1 LIIACPEC
9 VSPFQVLDDQ
19 ISALVQIEC
28 PTCSFRMILDFAAA
42 NDAALREEGMQ
53 YAQGFRD
60 EATYRQ
66 AVGAEGYATSSV
78 ASSASTQ
85 AAGPELRAVPEPE
98 PELEPEPQL
107 EPEPEPEP
115 VAHVAEPV
123 GRSTFTPSPT
133 HTPVAPVQPVQPQA
147 EPVRAKPPVRARP
160 TLIAHTAPPP
170 VRTPAELSAAV
181 GPTTPAADHAT
192 PAVDQRPEAA
202 IDTHVGPH
210 PRAEVAAPVEAR
222 PAQPEAPADE
232 FAVDLDEPE
241 VEPEARAP
249 QPRPR
254 PVEQAEAQPRTPP
267 HSPAT
272 PPSTTK
278 PTPDEPELPA
288 IETKP
293 EPPEKVEPTGKKG
306 SALRT
311 AFLMLLLLVL
321 IGAAG
326 LMGWSVIET
335 QDPNPLPM
343 LKDKFGIDLGFGI
356 PAQPEAPQP
365 EADKAGADKSGG

>member
-1 LIIACPEC
+1 MIIACPEC
-9 VSPFQVLDDQ
+9 TSPFQVLDDQ
-19 ISALVQIEC
+19 IAPLVQIEC

-42 NDAALREEGMQ
+42 NDVALREAGMQ

-66 AVGAEGYATSSV
+66 AVGGESFT
-78 ASSASTQ
+78 ASSTHAVEQ
-85 AAGPELRAVPEPE
+85 APGPELHAVPEPE
-98 PELEPEPQL
+98 PEPESMLEPEP
-107 EPEPEPEP
+107 
-115 VAHVAEPV
+115 VRRA
-123 GRSTFTPSPT
+123 SFTPAPT
-133 HTPVAPVQPVQPQA
+133 PTPVQPVQPQA
-147 EPVRAKPPVRARP
+147 EPARAKPPVRARP

-170 VRTPAELSAAV
+170 VRQPHELIPQATQVEHAVEPDSA
-181 GPTTPAADHAT
+181 
-192 PAVDQRPEAA
+192 RPEAA
-202 IDTHVGPH
+202 IDTHVGPP
-210 PRAEVAAPVEAR
+210 PRAEVEAPVEV
-222 PAQPEAPADE
+222 PVDE
-232 FAVDLDEPE
+232 FSVDLDDTDEPE
-241 VEPEARAP
+241 VRTP

-254 PVEQAEAQPRTPP
+254 PDQSDVQAEPQPRTPP
-267 HSPAT
+267 HSPA
-272 PPSTTK
+272 PESTTK

-288 IETKP
+288 VESVESKT
-293 EPPEKVEPTGKKG
+293 PEKVEQTGKKG

-356 PAQPEAPQP
+356 PAQPDAPTP
-365 EADKAGADKSGG
+365 EAGPADTAASDKSGT